1 MMVVVVVFGVSGC
14 GKIDQKSEIKN
25 LEKRFGNF
33 TALTINKSGFYTPGD
48 VKGMNK
54 IVIDGV
60 LHLAII
66 NNNDIIQFFKLN

>member
-1 MMVVVVVFGVSGC
+1 MMLATVIYYLGNG
-14 GKIDQKSEIKN
+14 
-25 LEKRFGNF
+25 FGNF